1 MFLSGFVEP
10 SLPCIFYDL
19 EGDALNL
26 ISVNANIW
34 FVSALFGYE
43 V

>member
-1 MFLSGFVEP
+1 MVLS
-10 SLPCIFYDL
+10 SLPFHVFSKGL
-19 EGDALNL
+19 EGDALKPV
-26 ISVNANIW
+26 SVNANIW